1 MRPAGTFPAS
11 VEECFLADME
21 TWPHGEHYDEARAA
35 VERGHYHLITTNGR
49 TLYLARFWLTP
60 PTTSETGG
68 LESGLSELLHR
79 IVEPDDARAFH
90 DHPWSF
96 TSIVLAGG
104 YVEERQTEDGL
115 RREVRDVGSV
125 AFRETLDLHRVAE
138 VEPGTWTRVT
148 TGKRRRT
155 WGFWLPFMDYLAE
168 RARRPSSDA
177 QINERA
183 ARMIAAATT
192 AQIEGLS
199 MHSANTAAELR
210 GERSPHGEA
219 EFAAL
224 AKRFE
229 ETVAAITAETG
240 G

>member
-1 MRPAGTFPAS
+1 MRPAGTFPPS
-11 VEECFLADME
+11 VEECFRADMA
-21 TWPHGEHYDEARAA
+21 TWPGGGHYDAAREAVA
-35 VERGHYHLITTNGR
+35 RGHYHLITTNGR
-49 TLYLARFWLTP
+49 TLYLARFWTSP
-60 PTTSETGG
+60 PLPSENGG
-68 LESGLSELLHR
+68 LESGGSELLHR

-96 TSIVLAGG
+96 TSSVLAGG

-115 RREVRDVGSV
+115 RREVRGVGSV
-125 AFRETLDLHRVAE
+125 AFRDPLDLHRVAS

-148 TGKRRRT
+148 TGTRRRT
-155 WGFWLPFMDYLAE
+155 WGFWLPFMDYLA
-168 RARRPSSDA
+168 AQQKPPSDA
-177 QINERA
+177 QINERS

-229 ETVAAITAETG
+229 ATVEAIVAETG